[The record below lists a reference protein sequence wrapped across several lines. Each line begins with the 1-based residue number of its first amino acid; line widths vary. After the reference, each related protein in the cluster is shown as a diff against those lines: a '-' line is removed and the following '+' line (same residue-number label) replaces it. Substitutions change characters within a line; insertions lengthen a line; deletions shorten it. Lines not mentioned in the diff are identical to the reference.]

1 MGSNSWV
8 TSPLNWSSTNAM
20 SVTPSKEGTAC
31 TNLES
36 TILTTPAAPQTHRT
50 EKRSTNHANS
60 KLRQAITAGFLEQK
74 DSGDARSPWHP
85 DADRF

>member
-36 TILTTPAAPQTHRT
+36 TILTTPATPQTHRI
-50 EKRSTNHANS
+50 EKRYTNHAKS
-60 KLRQAITAGFLEQK
+60 RTQASYHSR
-74 DSGDARSPWHP
+74 SGTK
-85 DADRF
+85 RFRAVQ